1 MLQINKYSRFKY
13 TPDEMSE
20 DEFLKRFVLRLDIFQ
35 EIFDDIKS
43 SDYNIPNQHYI
54 IIGQRGQGKTS
65 LLRKIKIE
73 VKNDK
78 KLSKFLLPIK
88 FTEEQ
93 YQIRSLSRFWEEIA
107 DYLQTIYNDI
117 YPTILDDMEEHF
129 GDDNYELKA
138 FSYLE
143 NSIKKSNKK
152 LLLLIDNIDEL
163 IAKLSDKE
171 QRQLREVLLSSSS
184 FRIIG
189 GSTKMLEQH
198 YDYSKPFYEFFKII
212 KLKGF
217 NKEESKKFLL
227 SLAQE
232 YEYTQKIEDIIKNNP
247 ERIEVI
253 RQLTGGV
260 PRTLVMLFDIF
271 LDDSGDAFDDL
282 LRILDE
288 VTPLYKHRM
297 DDLPAQLQDIVH
309 TLAINWDGMLTNE
322 IAKKTRMDSKAVSA
336 QLKKLEKYEI
346 IESESIGKNNIY
358 KIKER
363 FFNIWYLMRF
373 GRKKDRQ
380 RVAWLINF
388 LTSWCSKEELE
399 IKAVEFKD
407 KIKDGMVKPSH
418 AFYMAEALRYT
429 GLKFETDLEL
439 KKELESFLKNRESSL
454 CNQLSESVYE
464 LFSKAIKLEDEDKIK
479 EAIELLVKSKSTNEN
494 ILFQIHSLYQKIGD
508 YKNSEKYLQKIL
520 NWPSEELETRVLLH
534 YTNKNMYN
542 ERVKELII
550 KEIIKSKKINDEFVF
565 FTFILLLISFGK
577 ISESYERIIEF
588 LNLKVDNVQ
597 KIEYVNS
604 YIIELLGKKQYYLA
618 KKLFEIEEYDLKEKL
633 KPTWYALM
641 TYMQDEYPNEIKKMG
656 AELEESVKDVI
667 EIVEKLKIK
676 TNPS

>member
-20 DEFLKRFVLRLDIFQ
+20 DEFLKRFVVRLEIFQ

-43 SDYNIPNQHYI
+43 SDYSIPNQHYI

-65 LLRKIKIE
+65 LLRKIEIE
-73 VKNDK
+73 VKNDD
-78 KLSKFLLPIK
+78 KLSTFLLPIK
-88 FTEEQ
+88 FAEEQ

-107 DYLQTIYNDI
+107 DYLQSLYSEIF
-117 YPTILDDMEEHF
+117 PTILDDMEEHF
-129 GDDNYELKA
+129 EDDDYELKA

-143 NSIKKSNKK
+143 NVIKKSNKK

-163 IAKLSDKE
+163 IAKLSEKE

-217 NKEESKKFLL
+217 DKKESKKFLL

-232 YEYTQKIEDIIKNNP
+232 DEYKQKIEEIIENNP

-297 DDLPAQLQDIVH
+297 DDLPTQLQEIVH

-322 IAKKTRMDSKAVSA
+322 IAKKTRIESKAVSA

-388 LTSWCSKEELE
+388 LTSWCTQEELE
-399 IKAVEFKD
+399 TKAVEFKD
-407 KIKDGMVKPSH
+407 KIRNGAVKPLH
-418 AFYMAEALRYT
+418 AFYMSEALRYS
-429 GLKFETDLEL
+429 GLSLETDFGL
-439 KKELESFLKNRESSL
+439 KKELESYLKNIGSTL
-454 CNQLSESVYE
+454 CSQLSESDNE
-464 LFSKAIKLEDEDKIK
+464 LFYKAYKLEEENKID
-479 EAIELLVKSKSTNEN
+479 EAINVLINSKRNSRN
-494 ILFQIHSLYQKIGD
+494 ILFEIYTLYEKIGD
-508 YKNSEKYLQKIL
+508 YNNAEKYVQKLFNWTNEELKTKIL
-520 NWPSEELETRVLLH
+520 SF
-534 YTNKNMYN
+534 YAYFNKYN
-542 ERVKELII
+542 ERVKELLI
-550 KEIIKSKKINDEFVF
+550 KKYDIKNIDDNVYTF
-565 FTFILLLISFGK
+565 FTFILTLIGVEKFSQ
-577 ISESYERIIEF
+577 SYERAIEF
-588 LNLKVDNVQ
+588 LNFDIKENIKLK
-597 KIEYVNS
+597 
-604 YIIELLGKKQYYLA
+604 YISTYASLLIYKKQYHLA
-618 KKLFEIEEYDLKEKL
+618 KKLLELEEYNLKEKL
-633 KPTWYALM
+633 KPTWYVLM

-656 AELEESVKDVI
+656 SELQESVNEIIRNI
-667 EIVEKLKIK
+667 EGLKK
-676 TNPS
+676 GK

>member
-20 DEFLKRFVLRLDIFQ
+20 DEFLKRFVVRLEIFQ

-43 SDYNIPNQHYI
+43 SDYSIPNQHYI

-65 LLRKIKIE
+65 LLRKIEIE
-73 VKNDK
+73 VKNDN
-78 KLSKFLLPIK
+78 KLSTFLLPIK
-88 FTEEQ
+88 FAEEQ

-107 DYLQTIYNDI
+107 DYLQSLYADI
-117 YPTILDDMEEHF
+117 FPTILDDMEEHF
-129 GDDNYELKA
+129 EDEDYELKA

-143 NSIKKSNKK
+143 NVIKKSDKK

-163 IAKLSDKE
+163 IAKLSEKE

-217 NKEESKKFLL
+217 DKKESKKFLL

-232 YEYTQKIEDIIKNNP
+232 YEYKQKIENIIENNP

-271 LDDSGDAFDDL
+271 LDDSGDAFEDL

-297 DDLPAQLQDIVH
+297 DDLPTQLQEIVH
-309 TLAINWDGMLTNE
+309 VLAINWDGMLTNE
-322 IAKKTRMDSKAVSA
+322 IAKKTRIESKAVSA

-380 RVAWLINF
+380 RVSWLINF
-388 LTSWCSKEELE
+388 LTSWCTKDELE
-399 IKAVEFKD
+399 TKAVEFKD
-407 KIKDGMVKPSH
+407 KIKNGVVKPLH
-418 AFYMAEALRYT
+418 AFYMSEALRYT
-429 GLKFETDLEL
+429 DLSLETDFGLKE
-439 KKELESFLKNRESSL
+439 ELENYLKNIGSPF
-454 CNQLSESVYE
+454 CNQLSDSDNE
-464 LFSKAIKLEDEDKIK
+464 LLCKSFDLEKENKIK
-479 EAIELLVKSKSTNEN
+479 EAISLLINSKRESEN
-494 ILFQIHSLYQKIGD
+494 ILFNIHILYEKIGD
-508 YKNSEKYLQKIL
+508 YKNSEKYLQKYFNWTNEELKRNIL
-520 NWPSEELETRVLLH
+520 NLYLKN
-534 YTNKNMYN
+534 NKYN
-542 ERVKELII
+542 ERVKELLIEKCNP
-550 KEIIKSKKINDEFVF
+550 KEVSEEYMF
-565 FTFILLLISFGK
+565 FLFTMILIDLEHF
-577 ISESYERIIEF
+577 SESYEREIEF
-588 LNLKVDNVQ
+588 LNFEMEENIKLN
-597 KIEYVNS
+597 
-604 YIIELLGKKQYYLA
+604 YITVYINFLIIKKQYHLA
-618 KKLFEIEEYDLKEKL
+618 KRLLELEEYNLKEKL

-656 AELEESVKDVI
+656 SELQESVNEIIKNI
-667 EIVEKLKIK
+667 EELKK
-676 TNPS
+676 GK

>member
-20 DEFLKRFVLRLDIFQ
+20 DEFLKRFVVRLEIFQ

-43 SDYNIPNQHYI
+43 SDYSIPNQHYI

-65 LLRKIKIE
+65 LLRKIEIE
-73 VKNDK
+73 VKNDD
-78 KLSKFLLPIK
+78 KLSTFLLPIK
-88 FTEEQ
+88 FAEEQ

-107 DYLQTIYNDI
+107 DYLQSLYTDI
-117 YPTILDDMEEHF
+117 FPTILDDMEEHF
-129 GDDNYELKA
+129 EDEDYELKA

-143 NSIKKSNKK
+143 NVIKKSDKK

-163 IAKLSDKE
+163 IAKLSEKE

-217 NKEESKKFLL
+217 DKKESKKFLL

-232 YEYTQKIEDIIKNNP
+232 YEYKQKIENIIENNP

-271 LDDSGDAFDDL
+271 LDDSGDAFEDL

-297 DDLPAQLQDIVH
+297 DDLPTQLQEIVH

-322 IAKKTRMDSKAVSA
+322 IAKKTRIESKAVSA

-388 LTSWCSKEELE
+388 LTSWCTKEELE

-407 KIKDGMVKPSH
+407 KIKNGAVKPLH
-418 AFYMAEALRYT
+418 AFYMTEALRYT
-429 GLKFETDLEL
+429 DLSLETDLEL
-439 KKELESFLKNRESSL
+439 KKELESYLKNIGSSF
-454 CNQLSESVYE
+454 CNQLSDSDNE
-464 LFSKAIKLEDEDKIK
+464 LISKSFTLEKENKIQ
-479 EAIELLVKSKSTNEN
+479 EAINLLINSKRTSVR
-494 ILFQIHSLYQKIGD
+494 ILFEIHSLYEKIED
-508 YKNSEKYLQKIL
+508 YNNSEKYIQKFFNWTDEELRRKIL
-520 NWPSEELETRVLLH
+520 YFYALL
-534 YTNKNMYN
+534 NKYN
-542 ERVKELII
+542 ERVKELIVEEYNIQNTSYEVVFNLFISFLVENEMFSESFDREIEFINSELEEKI
-550 KEIIKSKKINDEFVF
+550 KLHYVSLYII
-565 FTFILLLISFGK
+565 LLIS
-577 ISESYERIIEF
+577 E
-588 LNLKVDNVQ
+588 
-597 KIEYVNS
+597 
-604 YIIELLGKKQYYLA
+604 KQYYLA
-618 KKLFEIEEYDLKEKL
+618 KKLLELEEYNLKEKL

-656 AELEESVKDVI
+656 SELQESVNEIIKNI
-667 EIVEKLKIK
+667 EELKK
-676 TNPS
+676 GK

>member
-13 TPDEMSE
+13 TPDEMLE
-20 DEFLKRFVLRLDIFQ
+20 DEFLKRFVIRLEIFQ

-43 SDYNIPNQHYI
+43 SDYSIPNQHYI

-65 LLRKIKIE
+65 LLRKIEIE
-73 VKNDK
+73 VRNDD
-78 KLSKFLLPIK
+78 KLSTFLLPIK
-88 FTEEQ
+88 FAEEQ

-107 DYLQTIYNDI
+107 DYLQSLYSEIF
-117 YPTILDDMEEHF
+117 PTILDDMEEHF
-129 GDDNYELKA
+129 EDDDYELKA
-138 FSYLE
+138 FLYLE
-143 NSIKKSNKK
+143 NVVKKSNKK

-163 IAKLSDKE
+163 IAKLSEKE
-171 QRQLREVLLSSSS
+171 QRQLREILLSSSS

-217 NKEESKKFLL
+217 DKKESKKFLL

-232 YEYTQKIEDIIKNNP
+232 DEYKQKIENIIENNP

-297 DDLPAQLQDIVH
+297 DALPTQLQEIVH

-322 IAKKTRMDSKAVSA
+322 IAKKTRIESKAVSA

-373 GRKKDRQ
+373 GRKKDKQ
-380 RVAWLINF
+380 KVAWLINF
-388 LTSWCSKEELE
+388 LTSWCTKEELE
-399 IKAVEFKD
+399 EKAVEFKN
-407 KIKDGMVKPSH
+407 KIKSGVVKPLH
-418 AFYMAEALRYT
+418 AFYMTEALRYT
-429 GLKFETDLEL
+429 DLNIETDLRL
-439 KKELESFLKNRESSL
+439 KEELENYLKNIGSSF
-454 CNQLSESVYE
+454 CNQLSESDNE
-464 LFSKAIKLEDEDKIK
+464 LFYRVYKLEKENRID
-479 EAIELLVKSKSTNEN
+479 EAIN
-494 ILFQIHSLYQKIGD
+494 ILINSKRRSEDVLFKIYNLYEDIGD
-508 YKNSEKYLQKIL
+508 YKNSERYLQKIF
-520 NWPSEELETRVLLH
+520 NWSKEEFK
-534 YTNKNMYN
+534 NKILSTYIFKNKYN
-542 ERVKELII
+542 VRVKELLI
-550 KEIIKSKKINDEFVF
+550 ERYNVQNENYVF
-565 FTFILLLISFGK
+565 FIFIIRLVASEKFH
-577 ISESYERIIEF
+577 ESYERVIEL
-588 LNLKVDNVQ
+588 LNLKINEELQ
-597 KIEYVNS
+597 QM
-604 YIIELLGKKQYYLA
+604 YITWYITSLLTKKQYFLA
-618 KKLFEIEEYDLKEKL
+618 KKLLELEEYNLKEKL
-633 KPTWYALM
+633 KPSWYALM

-656 AELEESVKDVI
+656 SELQESVNEIIRNI
-667 EIVEKLKIK
+667 EGLKM
-676 TNPS
+676 NR

>member
-1 MLQINKYSRFKY
+1 MLQINKYSRYKY

-20 DEFLKRFVLRLDIFQ
+20 DDFLKRFVVRLEVFK

-43 SDYNIPNQHYI
+43 SDYKIPNQHYI

-65 LLRKIKIE
+65 LLRKIQIE

-78 KLSKFLLPIK
+78 KLSKFLIPIK
-88 FTEEQ
+88 FAEEQ
-93 YQIRSLSRFWEEIA
+93 YQIRTLSRFWEEIA
-107 DYLQTIYNDI
+107 DYLQSIQSDLF
-117 YPTILDDMEEHF
+117 PSILDDMEKHF
-129 GDDNYELKA
+129 DDEDYELKA
-138 FSYLE
+138 FSYLDKA
-143 NSIKKSNKK
+143 IKKSNKK

-163 IAKLSDKE
+163 IAKLTIKE
-171 QRQLREVLLSSSS
+171 QRQLREVLLTSSS

-198 YDYSKPFYEFFKII
+198 YDYSKPFYEFFKIV

-217 NKEESKKFLL
+217 TKEESKTFLL

-232 YEYTQKIEDIIKNNP
+232 DENKEKIEKIIENNP
-247 ERIEVI
+247 ERLEVI

-271 LDDSGDAFDDL
+271 LDDNGDAFEDL

-297 DDLPAQLQDIVH
+297 DDLPTQLQDIVH

-322 IAKKTRMDSKAVSA
+322 VAKKTRLESKAVSA

-346 IESESIGKNNIY
+346 IESESIGKNKIY

-399 IKAVEFKD
+399 EKAKNFKD
-407 KIKDGMVKPSH
+407 KIKNGNVKASH
-418 AFYMAEALRYT
+418 AFHMSEALRYT
-429 GLKFETDLEL
+429 DLDINTDLEL
-439 KKELESFLKNRESSL
+439 KEELENYLNNIGSDFS
-454 CNQLSESVYE
+454 NQLSESVNE
-464 LFSKAIKLEDEDKIK
+464 ILCKAFDLEEENKINKAINLLIDSKRTNDIISYKIY
-479 EAIELLVKSKSTNEN
+479 
-494 ILFQIHSLYQKIGD
+494 SLYEKIED
-508 YKNSEKYLQKIL
+508 YKNSEKYIQKTFNWTDEDLENKIL
-520 NWPSEELETRVLLH
+520 DFYIR
-534 YTNKNMYN
+534 YNKYN
-542 ERVKELII
+542 QRVKELILNH
-550 KEIIKSKKINDEFVF
+550 KPNF
-565 FTFILLLISFGK
+565 FKNEELILGLFL
-577 ISESYERIIEF
+577 
-588 LNLKVDNVQ
+588 LNLLDYNKFSASYDRALEVLHLDNNEVD
-597 KIEYVNS
+597 KLT
-604 YIIELLGKKQYYLA
+604 IISIYLESLMSKKQYNLA
-618 KKLFEIEEYDLKEKL
+618 KKLFDLEEYNLKEKI

-641 TYMQDEYPNEIKKMG
+641 YYMQDEYPNEFKKMG
-656 AELEESVKDVI
+656 SELKESVDYIIKQ
-667 EIVEKLKIK
+667 VEKSKMD
-676 TNPS
+676 N

>member
-20 DEFLKRFVLRLDIFQ
+20 DDFLKRFVVRLEIFQ

-43 SDYNIPNQHYI
+43 SDYSIPNQHYI

-65 LLRKIKIE
+65 LLRKIQIE
-73 VKNDK
+73 VKNDE
-78 KLSKFLLPIK
+78 KLSNFLLPIK
-88 FTEEQ
+88 FAEEQ

-107 DYLQTIYNDI
+107 DYLQSLYPDI
-117 YPTILDDMEEHF
+117 FPTILDNMEEHF
-129 GDDNYELKA
+129 DDEDYELKA
-138 FSYLE
+138 FLYLE
-143 NSIKKSNKK
+143 SSIKKSDKK

-163 IAKLSDKE
+163 IAKMSEKE

-217 NKEESKKFLL
+217 DKKESKKFLL

-232 YEYTQKIEDIIKNNP
+232 DKYKQKIEEIIENNP

-297 DDLPAQLQDIVH
+297 DDLPTQLQEIVH
-309 TLAINWDGMLTNE
+309 TLAINWDGMLTND
-322 IAKKTRMDSKAVSA
+322 IAKKTRIESKSVSA
-336 QLKKLEKYEI
+336 QLKKLERYEI
-346 IESESIGKNNIY
+346 IESKSIGKNNIY

-380 RVAWLINF
+380 RVSWLINF
-388 LTSWCSKEELE
+388 LTSWCTKEELE

-407 KIKDGMVKPSH
+407 KIKNGVVKPLH
-418 AFYMAEALRYT
+418 AFYMTEALRYT
-429 GLKFETDLEL
+429 DLNIETDLGL
-439 KKELESFLKNRESSL
+439 KVELESYLKNVGSSF
-454 CNQLSESVYE
+454 CNQLSES
-464 LFSKAIKLEDEDKIK
+464 DN
-479 EAIELLVKSKSTNEN
+479 ELLVKSFALEKENKIEKAIDLLINSKRTSEN
-494 ILFQIHSLYQKIGD
+494 IIFNIYKLYEKVHD
-508 YKNSEKYLQKIL
+508 YKNSEKYLQKFL
-520 NWPSEELETRVLLH
+520 NWSKEEFK
-534 YTNKNMYN
+534 NKILPFYIVNNKYN
-542 ERVKELII
+542 KRVKELIVEKYSIQYTSHEIVFNLFISFLVESEMFSESFDREIEFINSELEEEI
-550 KEIIKSKKINDEFVF
+550 KLHYVSLYII
-565 FTFILLLISFGK
+565 LLIS
-577 ISESYERIIEF
+577 E
-588 LNLKVDNVQ
+588 
-597 KIEYVNS
+597 
-604 YIIELLGKKQYYLA
+604 KQHYLA
-618 KKLFEIEEYDLKEKL
+618 KKLLELKEYNLKEKL

-656 AELEESVKDVI
+656 SELEESVNEIIKSI
-667 EIVEKLKIK
+667 EELKK
-676 TNPS
+676 GK

>member
-20 DEFLKRFVLRLDIFQ
+20 DEFLKRFVIRLEIFQ

-43 SDYNIPNQHYI
+43 SDYSIPNQHYI

-65 LLRKIKIE
+65 LLRKIEIE
-73 VKNDK
+73 VKNDD
-78 KLSKFLLPIK
+78 KLSTFLLPIK
-88 FTEEQ
+88 FAEEQ

-107 DYLQTIYNDI
+107 DYLQSLYAEIF
-117 YPTILDDMEEHF
+117 PTILDDMEEHF
-129 GDDNYELKA
+129 EDDDYELKA

-143 NSIKKSNKK
+143 NVVKKSDKK

-163 IAKLSDKE
+163 IAKLSEKE

-217 NKEESKKFLL
+217 DKKESKKFLL

-232 YEYTQKIEDIIKNNP
+232 DEYKQKIEEIIENNP

-297 DDLPAQLQDIVH
+297 DDLPTQLQEIVH

-322 IAKKTRMDSKAVSA
+322 LAKKTRIESKAVSA

-388 LTSWCSKEELE
+388 LTSWCTKEELE
-399 IKAVEFKD
+399 TKAVEFKD
-407 KIKDGMVKPSH
+407 KIKNGGVKPLH
-418 AFYMAEALRYT
+418 AFYMSEALRYT
-429 GLKFETDLEL
+429 DLNIETDLGL
-439 KKELESFLKNRESSL
+439 KEELENYLKNIGSSF
-454 CNQLSESVYE
+454 CNQLSDSDNE
-464 LFSKAIKLEDEDKIK
+464 LLLKSYVFEKENKIDEAIKLLINSKR
-479 EAIELLVKSKSTNEN
+479 KSGK
-494 ILFQIHSLYQKIGD
+494 ILFNIHTLYEKNGD
-508 YKNSEKYLQKIL
+508 YKNSEKYIQKFFNWTDEEFKNKIL
-520 NWPSEELETRVLLH
+520 ST
-534 YTNKNMYN
+534 YIFKNKYN
-542 ERVKELII
+542 VRVKELLI
-550 KEIIKSKKINDEFVF
+550 ERYNLQNENYVF
-565 FTFILLLISFGK
+565 FIFIIRLVASEKFH
-577 ISESYERIIEF
+577 ESYER
-588 LNLKVDNVQ
+588 V
-597 KIEYVNS
+597 
-604 YIIELLGKKQYYLA
+604 IELLNLELNEELEQMCITWYITFLLTKKQYHLA
-618 KKLFEIEEYDLKEKL
+618 KKLLELKEYNLKEKL
-633 KPTWYALM
+633 KPSWYALM

-656 AELEESVKDVI
+656 LELQESVNEIIRNI
-667 EIVEKLKIK
+667 EELKMNK
-676 TNPS
+676 

>member
-20 DEFLKRFVLRLDIFQ
+20 DDFLKRFVLRLDIFQ

-73 VKNDK
+73 VTNDK

-107 DYLQTIYNDI
+107 DYLQSIYTDI
-117 YPTILDDMEEHF
+117 FPTILDDMEDHF
-129 GDDNYELKA
+129 DDEDYELKA

-143 NSIKKSNKK
+143 SSIKRSNKK

-163 IAKLSDKE
+163 IAKLSEKE

-198 YDYSKPFYEFFKII
+198 YDYSKPFYEFFKIV

-217 NKEESKKFLL
+217 NQSESKQFLL
-227 SLAQE
+227 SLAHE
-232 YEYTQKIEDIIKNNP
+232 YDFKEKIEDIIQNNP

-271 LDDSGDAFDDL
+271 LDDSGDTFEDL

-322 IAKKTRMDSKAVSA
+322 IAKKTKMDSKAVSA

-399 IKAVEFKD
+399 KKAVEFKE
-407 KIKDGMVKPSH
+407 KIKNGIVKPFH
-418 AFYMAEALRYT
+418 AFYMSEALRYCD
-429 GLKFETDLEL
+429 LSFETDLDL
-439 KKELESFLKNRESSL
+439 KQELENFLKNKGSSF
-454 CNQLSESVYE
+454 CNQLSESDNE
-464 LFSKAIKLEDEDKIK
+464 LLCKSIDLEKENKIQ
-479 EAIELLVKSKSTNEN
+479 EAINLLINSKRTSES
-494 ILFQIHSLYQKIGD
+494 ILSFIYLLYEKIGN
-508 YKNSEKYLQKIL
+508 YKNSEKYIQRIFNWTNEEFKNKIL
-520 NWPSEELETRVLLH
+520 FFYFVRNE
-534 YTNKNMYN
+534 YN
-542 ERVKELII
+542 ERVKELLIERFNLENESNEYI
-550 KEIIKSKKINDEFVF
+550 FLI
-565 FTFILLLISFGK
+565 FIGALISCEDFAD
-577 ISESYERIIEF
+577 SYERILELINFEMEENVK
-588 LNLKVDNVQ
+588 LN
-597 KIEYVNS
+597 YVS
-604 YIIELLGKKQYYLA
+604 VYVSLLIFKKQYYLA
-618 KKLFEIEEYDLKEKL
+618 KKLLELEEYNLKEKL

-656 AELEESVKDVI
+656 SELQDCVHNILREIEELK
-667 EIVEKLKIK
+667 VEKE
-676 TNPS
+676 

>member
-20 DEFLKRFVLRLDIFQ
+20 DEFLKRFVVRLEIFQ

-43 SDYNIPNQHYI
+43 SDYSIPNQHYI

-65 LLRKIKIE
+65 LLRKIEIE
-73 VKNDK
+73 VKNDD
-78 KLSKFLLPIK
+78 KLSTFLLPIK
-88 FTEEQ
+88 FAEEQ

-107 DYLQTIYNDI
+107 DYLQSLYTDI
-117 YPTILDDMEEHF
+117 FPTILDDMEEHF
-129 GDDNYELKA
+129 EDEDYELKA

-143 NSIKKSNKK
+143 NVIKKSDKK

-163 IAKLSDKE
+163 IAKMSEKE

-217 NKEESKKFLL
+217 DKKESKKFLL

-232 YEYTQKIEDIIKNNP
+232 YEYKQKIEEIIENNP

-260 PRTLVMLFDIF
+260 PRTLVMLFEIF
-271 LDDSGDAFDDL
+271 LDDSGDAFEDL

-297 DDLPAQLQDIVH
+297 DDLPTQLQEIVH
-309 TLAINWDGMLTNE
+309 TLAINWDGMLTSE
-322 IAKKTRMDSKAVSA
+322 IVKKTRIESKAVSA

-380 RVAWLINF
+380 RVSWLINF
-388 LTSWCSKEELE
+388 LTSWCTKEELE
-399 IKAVEFKD
+399 VKAVEFKD
-407 KIKDGMVKPSH
+407 KIKNGTVKPLH
-418 AFYMAEALRYT
+418 AFYMSEALRYT
-429 GLKFETDLEL
+429 NLKIETDLGL
-439 KKELESFLKNRESSL
+439 KKELESYLKNIGSSF
-454 CNQLSESVYE
+454 CNQLSESDNE
-464 LFSKAIKLEDEDKIK
+464 LLLKSFDLENKNKID
-479 EAIELLVKSKSTNEN
+479 EAINLLINSKRTSEN
-494 ILFQIHSLYQKIGD
+494 IIFQIHKLYEKVYD
-508 YKNSEKYLQKIL
+508 YKNSEKYLQKFFNWSKEEFKNRIL
-520 NWPSEELETRVLLH
+520 LFYIVN
-534 YTNKNMYN
+534 NKYN

-550 KEIIKSKKINDEFVF
+550 EEYSKQNSSYEVVFNLFIMFLVENMKFSESFDREIEFINSEAEEIIKLHYVSLYIM
-565 FTFILLLISFGK
+565 LLIS
-577 ISESYERIIEF
+577 
-588 LNLKVDNVQ
+588 
-597 KIEYVNS
+597 
-604 YIIELLGKKQYYLA
+604 KKQYHLA
-618 KKLFEIEEYDLKEKL
+618 KKLLELEEYNLKEKL

-656 AELEESVKDVI
+656 SELEESVNEIIKNI
-667 EIVEKLKIK
+667 EELKK
-676 TNPS
+676 GK